1 MIQGPNL
8 ETTEPQRKK
17 IDIPALID
25 EKDAF
30 RERIIGQ
37 DEAVDAFAILLA
49 KIKSGIRQQRPG
61 PIDIKFLAGPSGVGK
76 TEMVYALADL
86 VAEGNDNAKAKV
98 IKLNGGEYQGEH
110 MIARL
115 VGSPPGYLG
124 SEDPSRPGFKNPAL
138 FSQENLDQNRITY
151 KDRTGQKRS
160 VVFILVDEAEKANDA
175 LHRAFLGVLDK
186 GQMTI
191 GNNKSSDFSNAVIF
205 YTSNVGNQEVEDMRS
220 GDALKGAELKEV
232 VSNSFRNAFPPEFRG
247 RIKELIVFNNL
258 NEEAIKKITALKIKK
273 VEDDFAKN
281 GIRIS
286 LELSPAA
293 LEWLIKQGYNPSEG
307 ARALEK
313 VIDGRIHD
321 KLVLAHVGINID
333 GKKIYADIEEENTE
347 LSFYFNEGEQLE
359 APKKSMQAP
368 KIQKSPVSAA
378 PIHIEPVV
386 EQKAQPAIEQQPAA
400 KPEAV
405 REHKPFFAQPQEGQI
420 PKIPD
425 RLKHKLLTDLSG
437 GIGRGV
443 TYYVAERNKLVEEGL
458 LEAGAADIQ
467 PEIREA
473 AAQRIIEKMQTPYGD
488 YINETG
494 QVVRAGLLSLEEINN
509 SPYIKDTI
517 RQKLLDKLRY
527 GTRTFKDEVDK
538 LVKAGIGTE
547 EEWKKL
553 LYES

>member
-1 MIQGPNL
+1 MTQSQGL
-8 ETTEPQRKK
+8 ETTEPQRTK
-17 IDIPALID
+17 IDIPTLID

-86 VAEGNDNAKAKV
+86 VAEGNDNARAKV
-98 IKLNGGEYQGEH
+98 IKLNGGEYQQEH
-110 MIARL
+110 MVTRL
-115 VGSPPGYLG
+115 VGSPPGYRG
-124 SEDPSRPGFKNPAL
+124 SEDPSLPGFKNPAL

-160 VVFILVDEAEKANDA
+160 IVFILVDEAEKAHDA

-220 GDALKGAELKEV
+220 GGSLKGDEVKEV
-232 VSNSFRNAFPPEFRG
+232 VSDSFRNAFPPEFRG
-247 RIKELIVFNNL
+247 RIRELIVFNNL
-258 NEEAIKKITALKIKK
+258 NEEAIKKITALKLKK
-273 VEDDFAKN
+273 VEEDFAKN

-293 LEWLIKQGYNPSEG
+293 LEWLIKQGFNPSEG

-313 VIDGRIHD
+313 VIDGRVHD

-333 GKKIYADIEEENTE
+333 GKKIYADIEEGAPE
-347 LSFYFNEGEQLE
+347 LSFYFNEGEQLQ
-359 APKKSMQAP
+359 APKKMVQPP
-368 KIQKSPVSAA
+368 KAQKPFISVA
-378 PIHIEPVV
+378 PIHTEPVAEQITQPAV
-386 EQKAQPAIEQQPAA
+386 EQPVD
-400 KPEAV
+400 KPETV
-405 REHKPFFAQPQEGQI
+405 REHKSFFARPQEGQI
-420 PKIPD
+420 PEIPN
-425 RLKHKLLTDLSG
+425 RFKKELLEQLSG

-443 TYYVAERNKLVEEGL
+443 TYYVAKRDKLVKEGL

-473 AAQRIIEKMQTPYGD
+473 AAQRIVDKMRGYD
-488 YINETG
+488 YIDEAG
-494 QVVRAGLLSLEEINN
+494 QIVRAGLLSLEEIND
-509 SPYIKDTI
+509 SPYIKEAI
-517 RQKLLDKLRY
+517 RRKLLEKLRY
-527 GTRTFKDEVDK
+527 GPESFRAEMDK

-553 LYES
+553 LYESQ